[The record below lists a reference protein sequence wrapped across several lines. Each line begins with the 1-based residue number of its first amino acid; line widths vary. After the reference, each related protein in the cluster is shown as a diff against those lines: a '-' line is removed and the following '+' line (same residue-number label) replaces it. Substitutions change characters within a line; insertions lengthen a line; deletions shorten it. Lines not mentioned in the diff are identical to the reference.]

1 MTIEE
6 STKHE
11 RLHALDA
18 LRAIAMML
26 GVWLHAAMP
35 YTEGLPPFFWA
46 VTDPEKSTPISL
58 SVMFIHSWRME
69 VFFMLSG
76 FFTAMLVLRRG
87 AMPTLVHRAKRLL
100 IPFVLAM
107 LILQP
112 LCAAAWGFGYSSQ
125 WGWPTQESI
134 TNMIKTAWGVDTFG
148 DNGQFG
154 LLWHFW
160 FLYVLCYF
168 VAAGLLAHG
177 LVHALGR
184 FGGRVYARVVDRLGA
199 CIAWCVGS
207 WFGVFLLA
215 IPVFGLLY
223 TQPIHSPSALTS
235 LKPQWEVF
243 AYFALPF
250 VAGWLL
256 YPHRSVIDRL
266 AKRWWVAMTIGL
278 ALAVPLYLSGVTK
291 LDGLDALQGEVASDG
306 LIARIRIGHALMTTG
321 FGLGLTGLFVQLLSS
336 PGPRLARVIRYGSDS
351 SYWVYLVHLP
361 MVVVGSVLAHKMG
374 APPEIKMLVVMV
386 GSSVVL
392 FVSYQFLVRYTPIGT
407 LLNGKRTRRAKADS

>member
-26 GVWLHAAMP
+26 GVWIHAAIP
-35 YTEGLPPFFWA
+35 YIERIPPFYWA
-46 VTDPEKSTPISL
+46 VSDPEKSTSISL

-69 VFFMLSG
+69 VFFLLSG

-87 AMPTLVHRAKRLL
+87 AMPTLKHRAKRLL
-100 IPFVLAM
+100 LPLVLAM

-125 WGWPTQESI
+125 MGWPMQESI
-134 TNMIKTAWGVDTFG
+134 INMIKSAWGVDTIG
-148 DNGQFG
+148 ENGQFG
-154 LLWHFW
+154 MLWHFW

-168 VAAGLLAHG
+168 VVAGI
-177 LVHALGR
+177 LVHFIVRL
-184 FGGRVYARVVDRLGA
+184 GGRRLVSAIDRLGA
-199 CIAWCVGS
+199 CIGWCVGS

-223 TQPIHSPSALTS
+223 TQPIGSPRALSS
-235 LKPQWEVF
+235 LNPQWEVF
-243 AYFALPF
+243 AYFGLPF
-250 VAGWLL
+250 AAGWLL
-256 YPHRSVIDRL
+256 YPHRAVIDRL

-278 ALAVPLYLSGVTK
+278 ALAVPLYLSGREQ
-291 LDGLDALQGEVASDG
+291 LDGLDALGGEVASG
-306 LIARIRIGHALMTTG
+306 ALIARIKAGHALMTTG

-361 MVVVGSVLAHKMG
+361 LVVVGSVLVHKLD
-374 APPEIKMLVVMV
+374 APPEIKMLLVMV
-386 GSSVVL
+386 VSGVVL
-392 FVSYQFLVRYTPIGT
+392 LLSYQFMVRYTPIGT
-407 LLNGKRTRRAKADS
+407 LLNGKRTRSAKTDS